1 MPLRLTYRWEEQDKA
16 VKLVGNSA
24 ESRALAQWPK
34 RQRRILVEVI
44 CPQQMKRSPWRFYWR
59 NVQKSSRYVCTTL
72 QREIGHSGWRQDS
85 RIETV
90 CCRLRFSFHWFNQIN
105 DSSQI
110 SSIWQECLSLGS
122 WNIRLSIKISLIP
135 SSWRRNRVCN
145 AKGGSYKWTEC
156 MNCFQSA
163 IYTICST

>member
-1 MPLRLTYRWEEQDKA
+1 MPLTLTYRWKEQDKA

-24 ESRALAQWPK
+24 ESRTLAQWPK
-34 RQRRILVEVI
+34 RLTRVLVEVVR
-44 CPQQMKRSPWRFYWR
+44 PQQMKRSPRRFLLKKCAGEQLLRLRNPAEGDFLRSLWMKARFQNRYWW
-59 NVQKSSRYVCTTL
+59 C
-72 QREIGHSGWRQDS
+72 
-85 RIETV
+85 
-90 CCRLRFSFHWFNQIN
+90 RFSFHWFNQIN

-122 WNIRLSIKISLIP
+122 WYIRLSITISLIP
-135 SSWRRNRVCN
+135 ASWRRKVN

-156 MNCFQSA
+156 TNCFQSA